1 MSIKPVMLKCVL
13 VQYSR
18 DADLKQVVLD
28 ELFSQHCDAELDA
41 ELHETAAVSALIKH
55 IKAAVIHPLQSIC
68 SLQNSHV
75 SDLYLLHAIGL
86 KHVEI
91 TAWTPTESVRKHS
104 MNTFIFSMDS
114 TIPFIIKSLINSPH
128 NFKKTV

>member
-1 MSIKPVMLKCVL
+1 M
-13 VQYSR
+13 QYSR

-68 SLQNSHV
+68 SLQNSRV
-75 SDLYLLHAIGL
+75 SDFYLLHAIGL
-86 KHVEI
+86 EHVEI
-91 TAWTPTESVRKHS
+91 TAWTPTEPVRKHGLS

-114 TIPFIIKSLINSPH
+114 TIPFINKSLINPPH
-128 NFKKTV
+128 HFRKTV